1 MRPPLPEAPASI
13 FPVFFV
19 QAFMVF
25 CLFFALLF
33 DVAELALFSLF
44 ILAMGTGSY
53 LWSRVS
59 LNHVNCKIAL
69 NTTRLFPDEKLKISI
84 QAINAKLLPVLFK
97 VDLFTHGSI
106 TGSGR
111 DQWLRE
117 EICLF
122 WFQRSVISREL
133 FPDKR
138 GVYNLGPPI
147 LRGGD
152 LFGFFFKNRA
162 AEERFEVV
170 VYPRIVAIMPIAHP
184 KREFFG
190 LPGMRSPIEDPCHI
204 FGTRDYQAG
213 RPARRI
219 HWKASARHNR
229 LQEKLCEPA
238 QQEKILI
245 LLDVDQFENTHAEE
259 DFEKSLE
266 VIASLVLDLDRRGIA
281 VGFATNGSISGS
293 GSRLIPMSRN
303 PMQAA
308 SILEAL
314 ARAVASKAG
323 PVTDILSE
331 GYKIPWGVSSIY
343 FACRRCEQTR
353 RAGAFMQYRNIPVRF
368 VLAQK
373 PDTAETTDDEQE
385 QHTFYLENLLAPENR
400 KR

>member
-1 MRPPLPEAPASI
+1 MRPPLSEAPASI
-13 FPVFFV
+13 FPIFFV
-19 QAFMVF
+19 QVFMVF

-69 NTTRLFPDEKLKISI
+69 NTTRLFPGEKLKIKI
-84 QAINAKLLPVLFK
+84 RAINAKLLPVLFK
-97 VDLFTHGSI
+97 VDLFIHGSI

-111 DQWLRE
+111 DKWLKE
-117 EICLF
+117 EICLY

-138 GVYNLGPPI
+138 GVYNLGSPM

-152 LFGFFFKNRA
+152 LFGLFFKNRA

-170 VYPRIVAIMPIAHP
+170 VYPRIIAILPMTLL

-245 LLDVDQFENTHAEE
+245 LLDVDQFENMQTGE

-266 VIASLVLDLDRRGIA
+266 VIASLTFQLDRRGIA
-281 VGFATNGSISGS
+281 VGFATNGTIAGN
-293 GSRLIPMSRN
+293 GSRLIPISRS

-308 SILEAL
+308 SILEVL
-314 ARAVASKAG
+314 ARAGAEKAG

-343 FACRRCEQTR
+343 FACRRCRQTR
-353 RAGAFMQYRNIPVRF
+353 RAKAFMQYRNIPVRF
-368 VLAQK
+368 VLAKK
-373 PDTAETTDDEQE
+373 PGEDEITDVPQE
-385 QHTFYLENLLAPENR
+385 QDTFYLDNLLAPENR

>member
-1 MRPPLPEAPASI
+1 MSEAPASI

-19 QAFMVF
+19 QAFMVV

-33 DVAELALFSLF
+33 DVAELILFSLI
-44 ILAMGTGSY
+44 ILAMGIGSY

-59 LNHVNCKIAL
+59 LNHVNCTITL
-69 NTTRLFPDEKLKISI
+69 NTTRLFPGEKLKIRI
-84 QAINAKLLPVLFK
+84 RAINSKLLPVLFK
-97 VDLFTHGSI
+97 VDLFTNGSM
-106 TGSGR
+106 TGSDT
-111 DQWLRE
+111 DQWLKE
-117 EICLF
+117 EICLY
-122 WFQRSVISREL
+122 WFQQSVISREL

-138 GVYNLGPPI
+138 GVYNLGPPM

-162 AEERFEVV
+162 AEDRFEVV
-170 VYPRIVAIMPIAHP
+170 VYPRIVAILPISLP

-190 LPGMRSPIEDPCHI
+190 LPGMHSPIEDPYHI
-204 FGTRDYQAG
+204 FGTRDYQPG

-238 QQEKILI
+238 RQKKILI
-245 LLDVDQFENTHAEE
+245 LLDVDQFENTQAEE

-266 VIASLVLDLDRRGIA
+266 VIASLTLQLDRRGIA
-281 VGFATNGSISGS
+281 VGFATNGAISGN
-293 GSRLIPMSRN
+293 GSKLIPISRS
-303 PMQAA
+303 PMQTA
-308 SILEAL
+308 SILEVL
-314 ARAVASKAG
+314 ARTGAEKAG

-343 FACRRCEQTR
+343 FACKKCRQTR
-353 RAGAFMQYRNIPVRF
+353 RARASMQYRNIPVRF

-373 PDTAETTDDEQE
+373 SNGDEITDNPQE
-385 QHTFYLENLLAPENR
+385 QHTFYLENLLAPEN
-400 KR
+400 KKG

>member
-385 QHTFYLENLLAPENR
+385 QHTLYLENLLAPENR